1 MSDTTQSPAEPAATS
16 EAPSATSL
24 APATT
29 SEAPAKGPVS
39 GSTPRRPNRRPS
51 AKPAIDEA
59 ELLRSDLTPLIRG
72 TAFGA
77 RTLARAITRVR
88 VEGDF
93 DAIPREGP
101 VILAANHISNA
112 DPVIVGAWLT
122 PKLGRRI
129 HWLGKR
135 EMFDWPIVG
144 WMARNGGVVPV
155 DRGAADVDAF
165 RLAERVLDAGHV
177 LVVFPEGTRSP
188 TGALQRPKDG
198 LAMLALRTNSTIVPI
213 GVSDT
218 DRVWK
223 KGSFLPRPGGHAT
236 MRIGAPFKLAD
247 ELPPG
252 LDRKAAKAAATDLIM
267 RRIAALLDPRH
278 RGPYTAE

>member
-1 MSDTTQSPAEPAATS
+1 MSDAPQL
-16 EAPSATSL
+16 APSDAGRARPTRRR
-24 APATT
+24 
-29 SEAPAKGPVS
+29 PAK
-39 GSTPRRPNRRPS
+39 PS
-51 AKPAIDEA
+51 IDED
-59 ELLRSDLTPLIRG
+59 ELLRSDLTPLIRA

-88 VEGDF
+88 IEGDP
-93 DAIPREGP
+93 DAIPRAGP

-112 DPVIVGAWLT
+112 DPVLVGAWLT

-165 RLAERVLDAGHV
+165 RLAQRVLEAGHV

-188 TGALQRPKDG
+188 TAELQRPKDG
-198 LAMLALRTNSTIVPI
+198 LAMLALRTNATVGPI
-213 GVSDT
+213 GVSNT

-223 KGSFLPRPGGHAT
+223 KGSLLPRPGGHAT
-236 MRIGAPFKLAD
+236 LRIGAPFRVAD
-247 ELPPG
+247 ELPRD
-252 LDRKAAKAAATDLIM
+252 LDRKSAKAAATDLIM

-278 RGPYTAE
+278 RGPYGD